1 MTKSTTYSEV
11 ESVDATIGVLV
22 GLMRDVAADDLPV
35 TFETRGPNT
44 IRKLGLTSVRILEF
58 MVEVEDRLGVEW
70 EEELDPAVVSSFDA
84 MAQYV
89 LKRRSR

>member
-1 MTKSTTYSEV
+1 MTKGTVNSEL
-11 ESVDATIGVLV
+11 ESVDSTIGVLV
-22 GLMRDVAADDLPV
+22 GLIRDVAADDLPT
-35 TFETRGPNT
+35 TFETRGPET

-84 MAQYV
+84 MAEYV
-89 LKRRSR
+89 LQRRSR